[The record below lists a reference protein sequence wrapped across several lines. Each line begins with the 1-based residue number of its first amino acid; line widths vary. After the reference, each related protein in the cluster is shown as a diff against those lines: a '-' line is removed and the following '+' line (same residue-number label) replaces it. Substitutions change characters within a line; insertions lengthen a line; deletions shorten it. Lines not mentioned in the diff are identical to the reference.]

1 MPTEARKVTQMDNK
15 AGALAWCGLQ
25 CTGEHTLCLKEAA
38 ASQLRLLVPVEE
50 YRCEADV
57 SYFSGP
63 SRNPDF

>member
-1 MPTEARKVTQMDNK
+1 MPTEARKVTQVNNK

-25 CTGEHTLCLKEAA
+25 CTGVRTLCLKEAA
-38 ASQLRLLVPVEE
+38 AFQLRPLVPVEE

-57 SYFSGP
+57 SYFSGL